1 MTSEDVDK
9 DNSDSPSS
17 SMRPRL
23 IEPVSLR
30 LRFKAC
36 CIDLLMVVGVE
47 FAFRRL
53 VSIVLGVDAGDRWV
67 EISLFGT
74 GWVYFVAAET
84 SGVGTVGKRLTGL
97 KVVSLESGLPP
108 DRPWASFRYLV
119 KVATLLILGGVLFGW
134 VFLDS
139 RRRALHD
146 YVAGTAV
153 AREGSSGG
161 AVSIGEARPG

>member
-1 MTSEDVDK
+1 MS
-9 DNSDSPSS
+9 
-17 SMRPRL
+17 PRL
-23 IEPVSLR
+23 IDPVSLR

-36 CIDLLMVVGVE
+36 AIDLLMVVGVE

-53 VSIVLGVDAGDRWV
+53 VSIVLGVDAGDRWL

-84 SGVGTVGKRLTGL
+84 SGVGTVGKRLTSL
-97 KVVSLESGLPP
+97 KVVSLQSGLPP
-108 DRPWASFRYLV
+108 DCPWASFRYLV

-153 AREGSSGG
+153 AREGSSSGV
-161 AVSIGEARPG
+161 VSIGEARPG